1 MPPTLHGGADA
12 LVRSRVQHP
21 TFNHIW
27 DGTVTGTGISIKGQK
42 RAAARAVMP
51 TTRFFFFSLFSSAPH
66 SMTNLGRQ
74 FKYNINSFGLHH
86 W

>member
-51 TTRFFFFSLFSSAPH
+51 TTRFFFFLSLLIGAALYDERGTSI
-66 SMTNLGRQ
+66 Q
-74 FKYNINSFGLHH
+74 VQYQ
-86 W
+86 